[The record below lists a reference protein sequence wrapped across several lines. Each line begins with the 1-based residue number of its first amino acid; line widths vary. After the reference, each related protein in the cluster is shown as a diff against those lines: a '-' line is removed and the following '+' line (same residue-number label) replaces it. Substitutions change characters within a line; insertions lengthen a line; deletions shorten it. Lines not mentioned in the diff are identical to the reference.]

1 MPQLLLIDADV
12 ETEQLVQ
19 GLSVDLDESTLLRA
33 RTAEEGIRL
42 ATEHRPDLIL
52 LSADLAGQSGLET
65 LPRLR
70 AAAGSAP
77 VIVIATRESA
87 DQAVRAF
94 REGACDYV
102 RKPLDRYELK
112 EAISRAL
119 DTTRPS
125 EERDRLAQQLLEATK
140 ELQRQQQELNAVHV
154 IGRLTTSLLDLDVVL
169 ERLTEIA
176 VHLTEAE
183 ESILLLRDLE
193 ADELY
198 FQTGKNVRG
207 ELDKGFRMTMDGM
220 GPGRAVR
227 TGRPVL
233 VTGEQARIAPGSE
246 SKAILYMPLQA
257 PDRVIGLLGLSS
269 RRSEDAFSQRD
280 VYLLS
285 NLVDYAA
292 IAIENARLFESTSRA
307 KSLMDNVFWSIGSG
321 VIAMDSENRISL
333 VNRAARQILE
343 APMAE
348 IGARL
353 GDALP
358 HLQRALRHLIAQVRR
373 QGESAGPTEVDLS
386 LPSGRVVNLR
396 VTLSPLR
403 QGTRPSEGVTIVA
416 EDFTKERKLESRF
429 RLFQR
434 YLSPTVI
441 ERLPD
446 DPGELELGGVRQ
458 QVACLFA
465 DLRGFVNFSM
475 RHPPESLVETL
486 NEYLG
491 VGATA
496 VLDEEGTLDKF
507 VGDEVVA
514 FFNAPLPQDDYAL
527 RAVRAALAIRDRTLQ
542 LHEHLAPGDQLAYGV
557 GISVG
562 EAIVG
567 NIGTPQR
574 LDYTAIGPTVNLA
587 NRLQGAAKPGQ
598 ILLTPEAYEQT
609 KDSIRARPIL
619 LEGIT
624 APEEK
629 TQAFELIDLL

>member
-1 MPQLLLIDADV
+1 VPQLLLIDGDA
-12 ETEQLVQ
+12 ETERLVQ
-19 GLSVDLDESTLLRA
+19 NLSLDLGDLTVLPA
-33 RTAEEGIRL
+33 QNAEEGIRL
-42 ATEHRPDLIL
+42 VAENPPDLIL
-52 LSADLAGQSGLET
+52 LSADLPGQSGLKM

-70 AAAGSAP
+70 QAAESVP
-77 VIVIATRESA
+77 VIVIAARESA

-94 REGACDYV
+94 RAGACDYV

-112 EAISRAL
+112 EAITRAL

-125 EERDRLAQQLLEATK
+125 EERDRLAQQLLEATR

-183 ESILLLRDLE
+183 ESVLLLRDMD

-198 FQTGKNVRG
+198 FQTGKNLRDN
-207 ELDKGFRMTMDGM
+207 LDKGFRMTMDGM

-233 VTGEQARIAPGSE
+233 VTGEQAQIAPGSQ
-246 SKAILYMPLQA
+246 SKATLYMPLQA

-269 RRSEDAFSQRD
+269 RKSEDAFSQRD

-343 APMAE
+343 APTAE
-348 IGARL
+348 TGARL
-353 GDALP
+353 ANALP
-358 HLQRALRHLIAQVRR
+358 HLYSAMRHLVEQVRR
-373 QGESAGPTEVDLS
+373 EGESVGPIEIDLS

-403 QGTRPSEGVTIVA
+403 QGTRPSEGVTIVV
-416 EDFTKERKLESRF
+416 EDFTKQRKLESRF

-446 DPGELELGGVRQ
+446 DPGKLELGGIRQ

-491 VGATA
+491 VGAMA
-496 VLDEEGTLDKF
+496 VLEEEGTLDKF

-527 RAVRAALAIRDRTLQ
+527 RAVRAALAIRERTRR

-598 ILLTPEAYEQT
+598 ILLTPEVYEQT
-609 KDSIRARPIL
+609 QDYIRARPIL

>member
-19 GLSVDLDESTLLRA
+19 GLSLGLGDPTLLTA
-33 RTAEEGIRL
+33 RTAAEGIRL
-42 ATEHRPDLIL
+42 AAENQPDLIL
-52 LSADLAGQSGLET
+52 LSTDLPGQTGLET
-65 LPRLR
+65 LPGLR
-70 AAAGSAP
+70 EAAGSAP

-87 DQAVRAF
+87 DQAVKAF

-112 EAISRAL
+112 EAITRAL

-183 ESILLLRDLE
+183 ESILLLRDMD

-198 FQTGKNVRG
+198 FQTGKNLQG
-207 ELDKGFRMTMDGM
+207 DLDKGFRITMDGM

-233 VTGEQARIAPGSE
+233 VTGEQARIAPGSQ

-269 RRSEDAFSQRD
+269 RKSEDAFSQRD

-321 VIAMDSENRISL
+321 VIAMDRENHISL

-348 IGARL
+348 TGARL
-353 GDALP
+353 GNAMP
-358 HLQRALRHLIAQVRR
+358 HLNSALRQLVERVRR
-373 QGESAGPTEVDLS
+373 DGESIGPIEIDHS
-386 LPSGRVVNLR
+386 LPSGRVANLR

-403 QGTRPSEGVTIVA
+403 QGTRPSEGVTIVV

-446 DPGELELGGVRQ
+446 DPGELELGGIRQ

-491 VGATA
+491 VGAMA

-527 RAVRAALAIRDRTLQ
+527 RAVRAALAIRERTLQ
-542 LHEHLAPGDQLAYGV
+542 LHEHLAPGDQLAYGI

-598 ILLTPEAYEQT
+598 ILLTPEVYEQT
-609 KDSIRARPIL
+609 RDYIRARPIL

-624 APEEK
+624 TPGEK
-629 TQAFELIDLL
+629 TQAFELIDLR

>member
-1 MPQLLLIDADV
+1 
-12 ETEQLVQ
+12 
-19 GLSVDLDESTLLRA
+19 
-33 RTAEEGIRL
+33 
-42 ATEHRPDLIL
+42 
-52 LSADLAGQSGLET
+52 
-65 LPRLR
+65 
-70 AAAGSAP
+70 
-77 VIVIATRESA
+77 
-87 DQAVRAF
+87 
-94 REGACDYV
+94 
-102 RKPLDRYELK
+102 
-112 EAISRAL
+112 
-119 DTTRPS
+119 
-125 EERDRLAQQLLEATK
+125 
-140 ELQRQQQELNAVHV
+140 
-154 IGRLTTSLLDLDVVL
+154 
-169 ERLTEIA
+169 
-176 VHLTEAE
+176 
-183 ESILLLRDLE
+183 
-193 ADELY
+193 
-198 FQTGKNVRG
+198 
-207 ELDKGFRMTMDGM
+207 
-220 GPGRAVR
+220 
-227 TGRPVL
+227 
-233 VTGEQARIAPGSE
+233 
-246 SKAILYMPLQA
+246 
-257 PDRVIGLLGLSS
+257 
-269 RRSEDAFSQRD
+269 
-280 VYLLS
+280 
-285 NLVDYAA
+285 
-292 IAIENARLFESTSRA
+292 
-307 KSLMDNVFWSIGSG
+307 MDNVFWSIGSG
-321 VIAMDSENRISL
+321 VIAMDRENRISL

-343 APMAE
+343 APTAE
-348 IGARL
+348 TGARL
-353 GDALP
+353 GEVMP
-358 HLQRALRHLIAQVRR
+358 HLRSALRQLIRKVR
-373 QGESAGPTEVDLS
+373 QAGESVGPIEIDLS

-403 QGTRPSEGVTIVA
+403 QGTRPSEGVTIVV
-416 EDFTKERKLESRF
+416 EDFTKQRKLESRF

-446 DPGELELGGVRQ
+446 DPGELELGGIRQ

-491 VGATA
+491 IGATA
-496 VLDEEGTLDKF
+496 ILDEEGTLDKF

-527 RAVRAALAIRDRTLQ
+527 RAVRAALAIRERTLQ
-542 LHEHLAPGDQLAYGV
+542 LHERLAPGDQLAYGV

-609 KDSIRARPIL
+609 KDYIRARPIL